1 MTRNSV
7 PAHAYYGVQVNG
19 YRLSAVAAARLAA
32 PSAPYVGRGDK
43 CSGNDDTCGAN
54 RVRGQ
59 LFCAGHM
66 KSMLK
71 NQDVTES
78 VDSVDGGGDI

>member
-1 MTRNSV
+1 MTKNSV

-19 YRLSAVAAARLAA
+19 YRLSAVADARLAP

-43 CSGNDDTCGAN
+43 CAGNEDTCNAN

-59 LFCAGHM
+59 LLCAGHM
-66 KSMLK
+66 KSK
-71 NQDVTES
+71 VKADAEAQVEETV
-78 VDSVDGGGDI
+78 VD

>member
-1 MTRNSV
+1 MTKNSV

-19 YRLSAVAAARLAA
+19 YRLSAVADARLAP

-43 CSGNDDTCGAN
+43 CSGNEDTCNAN

-66 KSMLK
+66 KSLAK
-71 NQDVTES
+71 AEAAVAAPEVELV
-78 VDSVDGGGDI
+78 VD